1 MTRRSYVELATRQI
15 ARVATTS
22 KIVVEKST
30 VPCRTAESMRTILE
44 ANSKPGCRFDILSN
58 PEFLAEGTAIQDLF
72 NPDRVLIGSLQTSE
86 GKVACDTLAAVYAHW
101 VPTEKILTVG
111 LWSSELS
118 KLVRLTIIA
127 ALCIADQ
134 DILFR
139 PLMPC

>member
-1 MTRRSYVELATRQI
+1 MELATRQI
-15 ARVATTS
+15 ARVATSS

-58 PEFLAEGTAIQDLF
+58 PEFLAEGTAIKDLL

-86 GKVACDTLAAVYAHW
+86 GKAACNTLAAVYAHW
-101 VPTEKILTVG
+101 VPTENILTVG

-118 KLVRLTIIA
+118 KLVRFAIFGL
-127 ALCIADQ
+127 LCH
-134 DILFR
+134 
-139 PLMPC
+139 